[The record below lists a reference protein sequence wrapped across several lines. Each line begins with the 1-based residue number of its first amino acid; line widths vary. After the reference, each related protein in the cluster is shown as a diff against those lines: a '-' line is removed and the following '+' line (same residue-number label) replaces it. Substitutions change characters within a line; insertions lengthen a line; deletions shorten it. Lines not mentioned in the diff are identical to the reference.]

1 MHLLIKTVNIELQE
15 KYNGHTNYHPGDSG
29 LDLFCPKDILVKSGE
44 TVKIDLEIQCEA
56 LKDILDSRVFNEHF
70 DRGSPQFPPYKKVPS
85 SYYLYPRSSIVKT
98 PLRLANSVGIIDA
111 GYRGN
116 IMAFV
121 DNIKGEDYVVEKGTR
136 LFQICSGDLS
146 PLTFELVNSLSD
158 TSRGTGGFGSTNNLV
173 RNEGVDYVQ
182 FVTNEVENSVANEVE
197 VEPEP
202 EVSL

>member
-1 MHLLIKTVNIELQE
+1 MTMHLLIKTDNIELQE

-56 LKDILDSRVFNEHF
+56 LKDNRNNV
-70 DRGSPQFPPYKKVPS
+70 

-116 IMAFV
+116 ICAVV
-121 DNIKGEDYVVEKGTR
+121 DNIKSEPYTINEGDR
-136 LFQICSGDLS
+136 LFQICTADLL
-146 PLTFELVNSLSD
+146 PFKFKVVDELSN
-158 TSRGTGGFGSTNNLV
+158 TSRGSNGFGSSG
-173 RNEGVDYVQ
+173 R
-182 FVTNEVENSVANEVE
+182 
-197 VEPEP
+197 
-202 EVSL
+202 

>member
-1 MHLLIKTVNIELQE
+1 MTMHLLIKTDNIELQE

-44 TVKIDLEIQCEA
+44 TVKIDLEIRCEA

-70 DRGSPQFPPYKKVPS
+70 DWESPQFPPYKKVPS

-121 DNIKGEDYVVEKGTR
+121 DNIKGEDFLVKKGTR

-158 TSRGTGGFGSTNNLV
+158 TSRGQGGFGSTNNLV
-173 RNEGVDYVQ
+173 RNEGVDYLQ
-182 FVTNEVENSVANEVE
+182 NSVE

>member
-1 MHLLIKTVNIELQE
+1 MTMHLLIKTDNIELQE
-15 KYNGHTNYHPGDSG
+15 KYNCHTNYHPGDSG
-29 LDLFCPKDILVKSGE
+29 LDLFCPKDILVKSGD
-44 TVKIDLEIQCEA
+44 TVKIDLQIQCEA
-56 LKDILDSRVFNEHF
+56 LNNNRNNV
-70 DRGSPQFPPYKKVPS
+70 

-121 DNIKGEDYVVEKGTR
+121 DNIKGDDYIVEKNTR

-146 PLTFELVNSLSD
+146 PLTFELVNDLSD
-158 TSRGTGGFGSTNNLV
+158 TSRGAGGFGSTNDL
-173 RNEGVDYVQ
+173 
-182 FVTNEVENSVANEVE
+182 ENNVE
-197 VEPEP
+197 VESEP